1 MKSIFENFYV
11 GDLLIDKE
19 LKEILSTKSSLN
31 AVILF
36 EKKLAEVQGKLGII
50 PLKNPQSI
58 KRSLEVNVLKRLK

>member
-1 MKSIFENFYV
+1 MKSIFENFYI

-50 PLKNPQSI
+50 PLKTLN
-58 KRSLEVNVLKRLK
+58 LLKEALR